1 MMTMLEDARLAL
13 RQICRSF
20 GLPGDVATA
29 VSLIVLGVA
38 LNVVALRAV
47 QYAGIGRHV
56 KHEQATLRCAT
67 QTELKVMRTA
77 VVSTLKKIGDSG
89 QRRCIARQRLMDQR
103 TERTGTASRL
113 ILPGHLP
120 SLSKAPV
127 GMTAS
132 GQSGC
137 GCGEEFSRNVA
148 AEIFSV
154 WS

>member
-1 MMTMLEDARLAL
+1 MTMLEDVRLAL
-13 RQICRSF
+13 RQIFRSL

-56 KHEQATLRCAT
+56 KHEQTTLRCAAR
-67 QTELKVMRTA
+67 TELKVMRTA
-77 VVSTLKKIGDSG
+77 VVSTLRKIGDSG
-89 QRRCIARQRLMDQR
+89 WRRCVAQQRLMDPQ
-103 TERTGTASRL
+103 TERTGTTSRL
-113 ILPGHLP
+113 ALPGHLL
-120 SLSKAPV
+120 SLSKAR
-127 GMTAS
+127 GRTTAG
-132 GQSGC
+132 GQSGF
-137 GCGEEFSRNVA
+137 GCGDEFSRNVA